1 VYEAHGLVALPP
13 PPPLLVDE
21 SMFVGA
27 SVMSPELHAPSAA
40 VSPTMVKFLKL
51 FIASSYGRLM
61 SGAPEALFVLGAAI
75 DAEPDVLDGAPQ

>member
-1 VYEAHGLVALPP
+1 
-13 PPPLLVDE
+13 
-21 SMFVGA
+21 
-27 SVMSPELHAPSAA
+27 
-40 VSPTMVKFLKL
+40 MVKFLKL